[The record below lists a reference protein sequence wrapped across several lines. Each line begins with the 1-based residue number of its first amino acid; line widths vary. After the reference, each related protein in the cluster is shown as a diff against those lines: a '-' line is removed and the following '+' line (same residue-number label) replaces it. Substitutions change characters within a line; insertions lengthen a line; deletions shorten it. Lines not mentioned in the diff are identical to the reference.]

1 MEGSALNGI
10 VHHPDGYLLVT
21 GSGNIY
27 KMPMADPAETRQ
39 VNLAE
44 PVAGPVG
51 LVWAADPRLAVVS
64 NSGAGVVALTNN
76 DGWMSGEVAGVATYE
91 GQSTTGAAVGADI

>member
-1 MEGSALNGI
+1 MGGSALNGI
-10 VHHPDGYLLVT
+10 VHHPGGYLLVT
-21 GSGNIY
+21 GSEYIL